1 MHGLAFRQDK
11 VLSSERSSRSGHV
24 PLAEQGGVSLR
35 RSLTRLLKGKVEV
48 RLPRTWGGV
57 FRNDYDHRDFCAIG
71 ASAGAQRSVL
81 YLLRAVPWREPH
93 KPWLPV
99 SSWRQ
104 VLSLRGAC
112 LRHLRVGRLWLLCA
126 Q

>member
-1 MHGLAFRQDK
+1 MLDA
-11 VLSSERSSRSGHV
+11 ERSNRSGCV
-24 PLAEQGGVSLR
+24 PRAEQGCDWLR

-81 YLLRAVPWREPH
+81 YLLRAVPAYQTLGGKCQSHTHVQHSVAPKAR
-93 KPWLPV
+93 
-99 SSWRQ
+99 STQ
-104 VLSLRGAC
+104 
-112 LRHLRVGRLWLLCA
+112 
-126 Q
+126 

>member
-11 VLSSERSSRSGHV
+11 VLSSECSSRSGHV
-24 PLAEQGGVSLR
+24 PLAEQGGVLLR

-71 ASAGAQRSVL
+71 ASAGAANSAL
-81 YLLRAVPWREPH
+81 FLLRAVPWSEAH
-93 KPWLPV
+93 KPWLSV
-99 SSWRQ
+99 SR
-104 VLSLRGAC
+104 
-112 LRHLRVGRLWLLCA
+112 
-126 Q
+126 